1 MPDSLFYQ
9 LCLLCHMQVGLV
21 GCGKAVAHGLARTT
35 LGDQLLEAAKDLS
48 EGDLQTFLVPWRQ
61 QLREELLFN
70 KRGLLKSRYPAIAN
84 AVHSD
89 FPLPSVIIK
98 YTQPVTSWAGG
109 RPLPPFSTWVHHEPD
124 IAELAS
130 LAERSFSWLP
140 DKIMEK
146 FRKHLWPGLCL
157 RRLLEVSPDLPPF
170 SIMFTHSFSLR

>member
-1 MPDSLFYQ
+1 
-9 LCLLCHMQVGLV
+9 MQVGLV

-48 EGDLQTFLVPWRQ
+48 EEELETFLVPWRQ

-89 FPLPSVIIK
+89 FPQPSVIIK

-109 RPLPPFSTWVHHEPD
+109 
-124 IAELAS
+124 
-130 LAERSFSWLP
+130 
-140 DKIMEK
+140 
-146 FRKHLWPGLCL
+146 
-157 RRLLEVSPDLPPF
+157 
-170 SIMFTHSFSLR
+170 